1 MKIDW
6 TMVIS
11 LAIALIAVKVIDKL
25 FLDAALEKVGTYEEY
40 EELT

>member
-6 TMVIS
+6 NLIIAFVI
-11 LAIALIAVKVIDKL
+11 AGIVIKVVDKL
-25 FLDAALEKVGTYEEY
+25 FLDAALEKVATYEEY